1 MFVHELETRKED
13 LHTVRREIMK
23 KSIQYIILTC
33 AVSWAAAGIAVLL
46 GLRGGQTAVFNVVQR
61 LAFMV
66 FAAAYMLLPAVCAII
81 LQVIHNEKP
90 FRNLNISFKLN
101 WWFLIAGIVPFI
113 YSFMALGIS
122 LLFPNVSFSA
132 TAEGFLS
139 SLPAEQ
145 ADIAELA
152 AQQIS
157 KFPPVVFLLIQI
169 ANALI
174 AGYTINALF
183 GLGEELG
190 WRGYLLKAL
199 QNKKFLPVSLIIGA
213 VWGLW
218 HFPLILLGHNY
229 PQHPAAGV
237 GMMIIFCILLT
248 PMMIYIVIKSRSVIT
263 AAIFHGVNNA
273 IAGISILYLSGGSDI
288 TNGVTGIAGFI
299 ALLLVNL
306 VFYLYDKFITKENIF
321 TKIVREYGI

>member
-1 MFVHELETRKED
+1 
-13 LHTVRREIMK
+13 MK
-23 KSIQYIILTC
+23 RSIQYIILVC
-33 AVSWAAAGIAVLL
+33 AVSWAAAGIAILL
-46 GLRGGQTAVFNVVQR
+46 GLPSARAINSVQGLIYTA
-61 LAFMV
+61 
-66 FAAAYMLLPAVCAII
+66 FAACYMFLPAVCAII
-81 LQVIHNEKP
+81 LQLIHKEKP

-122 LLFPNVSFSA
+122 LLFPDVSFSV

-145 ADIAELA
+145 AEIG
-152 AQQIS
+152 AQQLS

-169 ANALI
+169 AQALI
-174 AGYTINALF
+174 AAYTINALF

-190 WRGYLLKAL
+190 WRGYLLNSLKE
-199 QNKKFLPVSLIIGA
+199 KKFLVVSLIIGT

-229 PQHPAAGV
+229 PQHPVPGV
-237 GMMIIFCILLT
+237 GMMVVYTILIT
-248 PMMIYIVIKSRSVIT
+248 PMMIYIVIKSKSVIT
-263 AAIFHGVNNA
+263 AAIFHGANNA
-273 IAGISILYLSGGSDI
+273 IAGISLLYLSGGSDI

-299 ALLLVNL
+299 ALLFMNL
-306 VFYLYDKFITKENIF
+306 LFYLYDKYITKENIF
-321 TKIVREYGI
+321 TKTIGDV